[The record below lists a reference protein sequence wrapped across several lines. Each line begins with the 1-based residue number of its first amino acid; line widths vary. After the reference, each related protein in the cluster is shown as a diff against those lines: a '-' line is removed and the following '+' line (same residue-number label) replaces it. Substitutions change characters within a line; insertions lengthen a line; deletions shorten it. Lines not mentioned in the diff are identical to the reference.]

1 VFLLERIEPKMN
13 KKSLIVKFIMFFVTI
28 LPATLLGYLILKNSV
43 NIPYMDDWDTPGAIL
58 AIGQGQI
65 PPFADWFAQHNES
78 RPMFPRFI
86 FAILAY
92 WTGWDLRYQMLLSFL
107 FAGLIAVNVFYISHK
122 TVQESPVKLLFLN
135 SLANLLIF
143 SPVTDNWLWGIQ
155 TIVFIPMACMTTYA
169 AICYSNFKDT
179 VKLLMGMALAT
190 VSTFSYSSGIVM
202 WVVTI
207 PFLFLSHGYSR
218 PSRKRK
224 QWFLGIWLAGFL
236 ANASLYFSNYHKPGY
251 HPNFLEAVIY
261 PFKALGFF
269 FAFLGSPLGFSNIIT
284 NRLILSQVIGFILVL
299 LFILVCV
306 YLFKFRQ
313 NYSLLDRMIP
323 WLVIASYTLL
333 SGLMATAGR
342 VGHGV
347 EAALAL
353 RYITFSVYLGV
364 ALIYLMAIVFQDIK
378 ARNLRV
384 PKRRFLVQLIPYS
397 LTLTFL
403 YFSLSSFAVAAESMT
418 IQKQQRVYGK
428 SCVLLINLFADITC
442 IQTKIYPL
450 DFDFTQDRT
459 KLLSDLGF
467 LKPKLVDSSL
477 FQISEKQQEN
487 PINSHGFLDQF
498 IPLNPDTYQATGWA
512 IIPEQQKPADAV
524 ILTYKPSDDSV
535 TPFAIVEVN
544 QLRPDVARA
553 FDQPNYRQSG
563 WQVNF
568 STDQIP
574 AQATEISAWS
584 FDAETGK
591 AYIIRSIP
599 LNPSLDRQPKSIVG
613 DSSVSPP
620 SQETLKD
627 LGNIKIILGYRYF
640 AGLINQVN
648 GSTEAEQTLTQNTP
662 IPIMGWAVLPG
673 QNQVPDQIILTVGN
687 NYRIV
692 AKTSVKIDR
701 PDIAAQ
707 FNRPNLIQSGWMVE
721 LNPSIFTAKPM
732 VLRAW
737 AYDSTHQKVYRLH
750 NTFKLQRK

>member
-1 VFLLERIEPKMN
+1 MN
-13 KKSLIVKFIMFFVTI
+13 KKSLIVRFIMFFVTI
-28 LPATLLGYLILKNSV
+28 LPAIFLGYLVLENSV
-43 NIPYMDDWDTPGAIL
+43 NIPYMDDWDTPGLIL
-58 AIGQGQI
+58 TTSQGQLL
-65 PPFADWFAQHNES
+65 PVADWFAQHNES
-78 RPMFPRFI
+78 RPLFPRLI
-86 FAILAY
+86 FTILAY
-92 WTGWDLRYQMLLSFL
+92 LTGWDLRYQMLLSFL
-107 FAGLIAVNVFYISHK
+107 VACLIAFNIFYISHK
-122 TVQESPVKLLFLN
+122 TVKASPVKLLFLN

-155 TIVFIPMACMTTYA
+155 AIVFIPMACITTYA
-169 AICYSNFKDT
+169 AIYYSNLKDT
-179 VKLLMGMALAT
+179 VKLLTGMALAT
-190 VSTFSYSSGIVM
+190 VSTFSYSSGIAM

-224 QWFLGIWLAGFL
+224 KWFVGVWLAGFL
-236 ANASLYFSNYHKPGY
+236 ANASLYFYNYHKPGY
-251 HPNFLEAVIY
+251 HPNFLEAAIE

-269 FAFLGSPLGFSNIIT
+269 FAFLGSPLGFSNIIIS
-284 NRLILSQVIGFILVL
+284 RLILSQVIGFILVL
-299 LFILVCV
+299 LFVLVCV

-313 NYSLLDRMIP
+313 NHSLFTRMTP
-323 WLVIASYTLL
+323 GLVIASYTLL

-342 VGHGV
+342 VGSGV
-347 EAALAL
+347 ETALAL

-364 ALIYLMAIVFQDIK
+364 ALIYLIAIVFQDIK
-378 ARNLRV
+378 ARNLRF
-384 PKRRFLVQLIPYS
+384 PRRRFLVKPIPYS
-397 LTLTFL
+397 LTLAFL
-403 YFSLSSFAVAAESMT
+403 YFSLSSFAVGAESMT
-418 IQKQQRVYGK
+418 IQKQQRLYGK
-428 SCVLLINLFADITC
+428 SCVLLINVFPDIAC

-467 LKPKLVDSSL
+467 LKPKLVDSSI

-487 PINSHGFLDQF
+487 PINSHGVLDQF
-498 IPLNPDTYQATGWA
+498 ISLNPDTYQATGWA
-512 IIPEQQKPADAV
+512 IIPEQQKPANAV

-544 QLRPDVARA
+544 RLRPDVALA

-568 STDQIP
+568 PADQIP
-574 AQATEISAWS
+574 AQATQMSAWS

-591 AYIIRSIP
+591 AYMIQSVP
-599 LNPSLDRQPKSIVG
+599 LKPSLDRQPQSIVG
-613 DSSVSPP
+613 DSSVSPQ

-627 LGNIKIILGYRYF
+627 LGNIKIILGYQYF

-648 GSTEAEQTLTQNTP
+648 NSTESEQTITKNTP
-662 IPIMGWAVLPG
+662 IKVIGWAVLPR
-673 QNQVPDQIILTVGN
+673 QNKVPDQVILTVGN

-692 AKTSVKIDR
+692 AKTSVNIDR

-721 LNPSIFTAKPM
+721 LNPSIFTDEPI

-737 AYDSTHQKVYRLH
+737 AYDSTHQKVYRLQ
-750 NTFKLQRK
+750 NTFKLQKK